1 MKLNFPIKIEMT
13 SFNFYMNYIPISERT
28 FNFAV
33 RIVKLC
39 SFLEEKPGVSRTLGQ
54 QLLRAGTSIGANT
67 AESKSGQSRK
77 DFLNKLEIALK
88 EARETKY
95 WLRLLVAAEIVT
107 QQRLVTLLQ
116 EIEEIIKILVSITR
130 KVKENQG

>member
-1 MKLNFPIKIEMT
+1 
-13 SFNFYMNYIPISERT
+13 MNYIPISERT

-39 SFLEEKPGVSRTLGQ
+39 SFLDQKPGVSRILSQ
-54 QLLRAGTSIGANT
+54 QLLKAGTSIGANT

-107 QQRLVTLLQ
+107 RQRLNTLLQ

-130 KVKENQG
+130 KIKDNLG

>member
-33 RIVKLC
+33 RIIKLC

-54 QLLRAGTSIGANT
+54 QLLRSGTSIGANT

-77 DFLNKLEIALK
+77 DFLHKLEIALK

-107 QQRLVTLLQ
+107 KQRLVTLLE

-130 KVKENQG
+130 KIKENQG

>member
-1 MKLNFPIKIEMT
+1 MT
-13 SFNFYMNYIPISERT
+13 SFNFQMNYIPISERT

-39 SFLEEKPGVSRTLGQ
+39 SFLEEKSGVSRTISQ
-54 QLLRAGTSIGANT
+54 QLLKAGTSIGANT

-107 QQRLVTLLQ
+107 RQRLKTLLQ

-130 KVKENQG
+130 KVKDNLG

>member
-1 MKLNFPIKIEMT
+1 
-13 SFNFYMNYIPISERT
+13 MNYIPISERT

-54 QLLRAGTSIGANT
+54 QLLRSGTSIGANT

-107 QQRLVTLLQ
+107 KQRLVTLLE

>member
-1 MKLNFPIKIEMT
+1 M
-13 SFNFYMNYIPISERT
+13 SFISPMDYIPISDRT

-39 SFLEEKPGVSRTLGQ
+39 HFLEEKPGVSRTLSQ

-67 AESKSGQSRK
+67 AESQSGQSKK

-88 EARETKY
+88 EARETH
-95 WLRLLVAAEIVT
+95 I
-107 QQRLVTLLQ
+107 
-116 EIEEIIKILVSITR
+116 
-130 KVKENQG
+130 G

>member
-1 MKLNFPIKIEMT
+1 
-13 SFNFYMNYIPISERT
+13 MNYIPISERT

-39 SFLEEKPGVSRTLGQ
+39 SFLDEKPGVSRTISY
-54 QLLRAGTSIGANT
+54 QLLKAGTSIGANT

-88 EARETKY
+88 EARETC
-95 WLRLLVAAEIVT
+95 
-107 QQRLVTLLQ
+107 
-116 EIEEIIKILVSITR
+116 ILVETLSSSRNCGQTKAGNTFR
-130 KVKENQG
+130 RNRRNYQDSCFHYQKS

>member
-1 MKLNFPIKIEMT
+1 MD
-13 SFNFYMNYIPISERT
+13 YIPISERT

-39 SFLEEKPGVSRTLGQ
+39 SFLDETPGVSRTLSQ
-54 QLLRAGTSIGANT
+54 QLLKAGTSIGANT
-67 AESKSGQSRK
+67 TEAKSGQSRK

-95 WLRLLVAAEIVT
+95 WLRLLVASEIVREP
-107 QQRLVTLLQ
+107 RLKPLLD
-116 EIEEIIKILVSITR
+116 ETEEIIKILVSITR
-130 KVKENQG
+130 KIKQN

>member
-1 MKLNFPIKIEMT
+1 M
-13 SFNFYMNYIPISERT
+13 SISYL
-28 FNFAV
+28 V
-33 RIVKLC
+33 CIVYVVD
-39 SFLEEKPGVSRTLGQ
+39 EIR
-54 QLLRAGTSIGANT
+54 ANT

-107 QQRLVTLLQ
+107 KQRLVTLLE

>member
-13 SFNFYMNYIPISERT
+13 SFNFDMNYIPISERT

-39 SFLEEKPGVSRTLGQ
+39 SFLEEKSGVSRTLGQ
-54 QLLRAGTSIGANT
+54 QLLRSGTSIGANT

-107 QQRLVTLLQ
+107 KQRLVTLLE

-130 KVKENQG
+130 KIKENQG

>member
-1 MKLNFPIKIEMT
+1 MD
-13 SFNFYMNYIPISERT
+13 YIPISERT

-33 RIVKLC
+33 RIIKLC

-107 QQRLVTLLQ
+107 KQSLVTLLE